1 MTRARLASNS
11 TGSVSTM
18 NTTITHWLAAA
29 NGSTDRACGEK
40 PPVGSVANACAAAWY
55 GVTETGPELGS
66 DVRLGGNAYES

>member
-1 MTRARLASNS
+1 
-11 TGSVSTM
+11 M

-55 GVTETGPELGS
+55 GVIRESTPVQPKIERMRIIS
-66 DVRLGGNAYES
+66 AVRPT